1 MHIENVTMHPKTK
14 ITRAYSSGKQ
24 SLCDF
29 WDVSGRDYSHE
40 FSFELFTACFLNNC
54 AADSASESHVCY
66 CCRPAHAPRF
76 FV

>member
-29 WDVSGRDYSHE
+29 WDVSGRDYSMNFHL
-40 FSFELFTACFLNNC
+40 SYLPR
-54 AADSASESHVCY
+54 AS
-66 CCRPAHAPRF
+66 
-76 FV
+76 